1 MKRFAGLTHVGATV
15 ALFLLLVPTANAG
28 FITTLFARDN
38 GGANGGAVYFDL
50 TVGAN
55 ALTIT
60 GLDVNTAESNEVGA
74 FSFFT
79 RSGTAVGNER
89 TAELWTLESTGTI
102 EAKGKDKPSPVT
114 LASSIFLS
122 ANTLYG
128 ISLVM
133 PTNIGHDYTGR
144 GRNAADLSF
153 SNADLSLSAFSA
165 SHSPFNPF
173 GGVFAPRVWNGT
185 LYYTTSAAQVPAPD
199 TLALFALGLAG
210 LGWIRRKQT

>member
-1 MKRFAGLTHVGATV
+1 MKRFADLTHVGATV

-38 GGANGGAVYFDL
+38 GGNKGGAVYFDL

-60 GLDVNTAESNEVGA
+60 GLDVNTNESNDIGA

-79 RSGTAVGNER
+79 KSGTAVGNER
-89 TAELWTLESTGTI
+89 TAELWMLASTGTI
-102 EAKGKDKPSPVT
+102 EAKGKDNPSPVT

-133 PTNIGHDYTGR
+133 PTDIGHDYTGK
-144 GRNAADLSF
+144 GGNAADLSF

-165 SHSPFNPF
+165 SNSPFS
-173 GGVFAPRVWNGT
+173 GRAFAPRVWNGT

-199 TLALFALGLAG
+199 TLALFGLGLAG